1 MMFSGF
7 SFFAK
12 FAVTFIQTEK
22 DKIDGRF
29 SHFLE
34 ANNSRTAKEVGEFCQ
49 GDGVFKVKF
58 AGKNTNGL
66 FDEDKEYL
74 DKKAIGCVDYVLA
87 KYREL
92 GKTSIVLLGE
102 GDNLEM
108 DLDGKFSPFSKA
120 QFLLIKRCLA
130 QGIPIYFIIAK
141 SEPENRFSA
150 PFVVGWRDALFEL
163 SRDFYTNNVFF
174 GIVGNSENN
183 LKAWT
188 TFDNS
193 DLVIFIGT
201 ELRTEYKAKMDNG
214 QYVLTTGY
222 SQLSHYRN
230 HGAPFELVSV
240 N

>member
-1 MMFSGF
+1 MFSAF

-22 DKIDGRF
+22 DKTDKRF

-34 ANNSRTAKEVGEFCQ
+34 ANNPRTSNELSEFCQ

-58 AGKNTNGL
+58 AGKNTNGM
-66 FDEDKEYL
+66 FDSDKEYL

-92 GKTSIVLLGE
+92 GKTSILLLSE

-108 DLDGKFSPFSKA
+108 DLGGKFSPFSKA

-130 QGIPIYFIIAK
+130 EGIPIYFIMVK
-141 SEPENRFSA
+141 SEPDNRFSEA
-150 PFVVGWRDALFEL
+150 FVVGWRDALFDL

-174 GIVGNSENN
+174 GIIGNSENN

-188 TFDNS
+188 TFDYS
-193 DLVIFIGT
+193 ELVIFIGT
-201 ELRTEYKAKMDNG
+201 ELRNEYKVKMDNG
-214 QYVLTTGY
+214 QPVLTTGY